1 MDKRENQK
9 ILIRFFTKLSLM
21 QGEKLN
27 GIHKISNE
35 NKIMSYLYSYFYTDS
50 PPPSTSSGFSLS
62 FLKEKRETAVFR
74 TLW

>member
-9 ILIRFFTKLSLM
+9 ILTRFFTKLSLM

-50 PPPSTSSGFSLS
+50 HPPSISSGFSLS
-62 FLKEKRETAVFR
+62 FLRREGETAALR
-74 TLW
+74 TLG